1 LMTEAFNIG
10 VVGCRY
16 VGLVTGACLSH
27 LGHRA
32 VCVDKDE
39 ERIRALESGRL
50 PFHEPGLEQFTKK
63 GGISSGCLRFSTE
76 LAPTVQG
83 ADVVSVCVDTP
94 QSADGSA
101 DLSSVAAVA
110 RDIGRALAE
119 Q

>member
-50 PFHEPGLEQFTKK
+50 PFYELGLEQFTKK
-63 GGISSGCLRFSTE
+63 EESPVGPSASRPSLRRRCRG
-76 LAPTVQG
+76 PTWSLF
-83 ADVVSVCVDTP
+83 AWTP
-94 QSADGSA
+94 HKAQM
-101 DLSSVAAVA
+101 
-110 RDIGRALAE
+110 ALQTSQASRRSPGT
-119 Q
+119 